1 MTQNWK
7 QKWIFMF
14 PATTNLGYPRCYIG
28 KTGTPSR
35 SISGDMQVV
44 NTVSGVRLW
53 YQLEIR
59 LLMGSARKQIQ
70 MQDKK
75 RTIQMRSEGKWT
87 RVSISSEIIMNR
99 QCWGSKV
106 GHKDRARDYFETIW
120 FTMQRICNTWSCAPS
135 IEIKLVDCLGGQLT

>member
-1 MTQNWK
+1 
-7 QKWIFMF
+7 MF

-70 MQDKK
+70 MQDKEGQYK
-75 RTIQMRSEGKWT
+75 WEVKESEPELAFHQK
-87 RVSISSEIIMNR
+87 
-99 QCWGSKV
+99 
-106 GHKDRARDYFETIW
+106 
-120 FTMQRICNTWSCAPS
+120 
-135 IEIKLVDCLGGQLT
+135 